1 METIKA
7 NILKAISEEHKST
20 YDFADAIVK
29 SVQIDKSVECKTASL
44 IFNAITRFADS
55 RLDICRQLDQLEKT
69 IQSERTRLCNGSH
82 LDLGWIN
89 PSRFEET
96 VQESKKLWH
105 EVHTLSYLIGL
116 TGDEITGLA
125 NKIHSLTE
133 YHSRNINQK

>member
-29 SVQIDKSVECKTASL
+29 SVQMDKSVECKTASL

-55 RLDICRQLDQLEKT
+55 RVAIDETLSRMESTIKSEKA
-69 IQSERTRLCNGSH
+69 RLRNGSH

-89 PSRFEET
+89 SSRFEEA

-116 TGDEITGLA
+116 TGDEIIGLA

-133 YHSRNINQK
+133 YRN

>member
-7 NILKAISEEHKST
+7 NILKAISEEHKSV

-29 SVQIDKSVECKTASL
+29 GVQMDKSVECKTAHL

-55 RLDICRQLDQLEKT
+55 RLDIDKALSQMAST
-69 IQSERTRLCNGSH
+69 IKSEQTRLHQGSA

-89 PSRFEET
+89 SSRFEEA

-133 YHSRNINQK
+133 YNK

>member
-7 NILKAISEEHKST
+7 NILKAISEEHRCI

-29 SVQIDKSVECKTASL
+29 GVQVKGVQIDKSVECKTASL

-55 RLDICRQLDQLEKT
+55 RLAIDETLSRMESTIKSEKA
-69 IQSERTRLCNGSH
+69 RLRNGSH

-116 TGDEITGLA
+116 TGDEIIGLA

-133 YHSRNINQK
+133 YRN

>member
-29 SVQIDKSVECKTASL
+29 GVQMDKSVECKTAHL

-55 RLDICRQLDQLEKT
+55 RLDIDKALSQMAGT
-69 IQSERTRLCNGSH
+69 IKSEQARLHQGSA

-89 PSRFEET
+89 SSRFEEA
-96 VQESKKLWH
+96 VQELKKLWH

-133 YHSRNINQK
+133 YNK

>member
-7 NILKAISEEHKST
+7 NILKAISEEHRCI

-29 SVQIDKSVECKTASL
+29 GVQVKGVQIDKSVECKTASL

-55 RLDICRQLDQLEKT
+55 RVAIDETLSRMESTIKSEKA
-69 IQSERTRLCNGSH
+69 RLRNGSH

-116 TGDEITGLA
+116 TGDEIIGLA

-133 YHSRNINQK
+133 YRN